1 MKKKRRVGLILGGIV
16 FLLIGTSAI
25 VSAITAETLP
35 NNNTR
40 VPSSYVFRTGYGNAT
55 WELNSAYSGTIG
67 VSDTRSQAG
76 YVSFYV
82 TRYTGSSRTFTNPVT
97 VTFTNAGYING
108 RAVNI
113 EMNVD
118 RLIQYGGSSTVANN
132 SGEFITLYYTSANVS
147 SWKLNGSGRYRL
159 THAVDLSYTATYAD
173 TGEVVDFPFF
183 QAATD
188 LDTFQNVSTIA
199 EGVVPLSGYTKA
211 YLYPG
216 TQLKQQSGGFFA
228 PGQMDWGGD
237 DSIVKGG
244 VYLVTQNGKFSA
256 RHYANNCRTGLQVY
270 NQYKEGTLPKPT
282 LSVDNSHPYKEGDEV
297 ILNVNQKIG
306 TMFVDTFNL
315 YSNLHISNVIPQG
328 LTYKSAKV
336 VDSSGSDITEQ
347 GKLTFDEGTK
357 EVKFEFDSNF
367 VSNQS
372 NYDGST
378 YTLQITTT
386 ADPIEGTA
394 SSITDMGASSISTIV
409 QDTNEAQITVVAPE
423 LSVQKVNTGKKYYTG
438 ETASY
443 EVTFGQTIEGAEAE
457 DVVVSDAL
465 PTGLT
470 LDKDSIKIEGL
481 TEEQYNLKTSDNSY
495 SINIDTLPFGE
506 YTVAYDAKITAE
518 DIDQVLTNTVNI
530 SSTNADG
537 SNSSS
542 DLTILEIPKFMAAYS
557 FESADKDIPLP
568 QEVIELLPVD
578 DTEYIKGN
586 TVTAKVPEKTTVD
599 VGTGKWEFEG
609 WNEDSFVI
617 DAANVIFTGVWK
629 YTEYPAPLTLSKTHE
644 DSTYYDKDKIEFC
657 LDFSQ
662 DLKGIDAENAVLKD
676 TLPEGLT
683 LDQDSIEVVGFTQDQ
698 YTVESTTNGFTI
710 KIPSME
716 HGIYRVSYTAIA
728 NTGREK
734 TELTNTA
741 ALTADNARE
750 DKEATDTV
758 NISGQAMADY
768 EFVNADGG
776 ELPDEVMELL
786 PKDDRWYKD
795 GEIISAKVLEKTTV
809 TTVSGRWDFKGWDKE
824 KYTAKGEDIT
834 FTGIWELTEPM
845 LSIDKSHEDKTYYR
859 GDRVD
864 YEVKIKQETDK
875 AYAVN
880 VVLADKLPKEQ
891 ELIENSIEIEGLS
904 AGEYE
909 VTFTDEG
916 FGVHI
921 EKLSTGEYILK
932 YSCEIDAE
940 DKDAEFTN
948 IVGIKADNVDGTL
961 KAEDVLKVSEIPKY
975 LRYTFVTENGR
986 GIPPEVEKLL
996 PIDENIYYD
1005 GQTVT
1010 PQNIS
1015 TLKVHTAGGTWEFIG
1030 WDKTQDVFSGSD
1042 ILFTGTWKFTADVPI
1057 TGDNTFP
1064 YIALSLLV
1072 ISSAGVFYFRYT
1084 DKKY

>member
-1 MKKKRRVGLILGGIV
+1 
-16 FLLIGTSAI
+16 
-25 VSAITAETLP
+25 
-35 NNNTR
+35 
-40 VPSSYVFRTGYGNAT
+40 
-55 WELNSAYSGTIG
+55 
-67 VSDTRSQAG
+67 
-76 YVSFYV
+76 
-82 TRYTGSSRTFTNPVT
+82 
-97 VTFTNAGYING
+97 
-108 RAVNI
+108 
-113 EMNVD
+113 
-118 RLIQYGGSSTVANN
+118 
-132 SGEFITLYYTSANVS
+132 
-147 SWKLNGSGRYRL
+147 
-159 THAVDLSYTATYAD
+159 
-173 TGEVVDFPFF
+173 
-183 QAATD
+183 
-188 LDTFQNVSTIA
+188 
-199 EGVVPLSGYTKA
+199 
-211 YLYPG
+211 
-216 TQLKQQSGGFFA
+216 
-228 PGQMDWGGD
+228 
-237 DSIVKGG
+237 
-244 VYLVTQNGKFSA
+244 
-256 RHYANNCRTGLQVY
+256 
-270 NQYKEGTLPKPT
+270 
-282 LSVDNSHPYKEGDEV
+282 
-297 ILNVNQKIG
+297 
-306 TMFVDTFNL
+306 
-315 YSNLHISNVIPQG
+315 
-328 LTYKSAKV
+328 
-336 VDSSGSDITEQ
+336 
-347 GKLTFDEGTK
+347 
-357 EVKFEFDSNF
+357 
-367 VSNQS
+367 
-372 NYDGST
+372 
-378 YTLQITTT
+378 
-386 ADPIEGTA
+386 
-394 SSITDMGASSISTIV
+394 
-409 QDTNEAQITVVAPE
+409 
-423 LSVQKVNTGKKYYTG
+423 
-438 ETASY
+438 
-443 EVTFGQTIEGAEAE
+443 
-457 DVVVSDAL
+457 
-465 PTGLT
+465 
-470 LDKDSIKIEGL
+470 
-481 TEEQYNLKTSDNSY
+481 
-495 SINIDTLPFGE
+495 
-506 YTVAYDAKITAE
+506 
-518 DIDQVLTNTVNI
+518 
-530 SSTNADG
+530 
-537 SNSSS
+537 
-542 DLTILEIPKFMAAYS
+542 
-557 FESADKDIPLP
+557 
-568 QEVIELLPVD
+568 
-578 DTEYIKGN
+578 
-586 TVTAKVPEKTTVD
+586 
-599 VGTGKWEFEG
+599 
-609 WNEDSFVI
+609 
-617 DAANVIFTGVWK
+617 
-629 YTEYPAPLTLSKTHE
+629 
-644 DSTYYDKDKIEFC
+644 
-657 LDFSQ
+657 
-662 DLKGIDAENAVLKD
+662 
-676 TLPEGLT
+676 
-683 LDQDSIEVVGFTQDQ
+683 
-698 YTVESTTNGFTI
+698 
-710 KIPSME
+710 
-716 HGIYRVSYTAIA
+716 
-728 NTGREK
+728 
-734 TELTNTA
+734 
-741 ALTADNARE
+741 
-750 DKEATDTV
+750 
-758 NISGQAMADY
+758 MADY